1 MLLMMAEVL
10 ELRKVSLAH
19 PTSEVWHFLSSLQTH
34 SSWVGCSLHDLIQP
48 SFSFL
53 VGVALPFSTAKRLS
67 LGHSKTSLLIHT
79 VRRSIILIILGVF
92 LRSLGHPIT
101 NWTFED
107 TLTQI
112 GLGYTFLFV
121 LSLRPIRDQWIAF
134 TVILVGVWAAFAF
147 YTAPTELTSLHFI
160 SKPSFMD
167 PHALT
172 GFASHWQ
179 RGSNPAAVFD
189 QWFLNLFPRE
199 NVFIANRGGYTTLS
213 FIPTLATMLLGLIAG
228 NILRSSSSDKQKVRI
243 FIYAGILGIISGLFF
258 SWLGIC
264 PIVKRI
270 WTPSW
275 VLFSGGFCFLFL
287 SLFYTTLDIRK
298 SSRWALPLFVVGS
311 NSMAAYL
318 LAHLVENFISTSLIT
333 HLGLKPF
340 EIFGLAYEHL
350 TLSMTT
356 FALMWFILYCMYKK
370 KLFLKI

>member
-10 ELRKVSLAH
+10 KLRKVSLAH

-67 LGHSKTSLLIHT
+67 LAHSKTSLLIHT
-79 VRRSIILIILGVF
+79 LWRSIILIILGVF

-160 SKPSFMD
+160 SQPSFMD

-172 GFASHWQ
+172 GFASH
-179 RGSNPAAVFD
+179 
-189 QWFLNLFPRE
+189 
-199 NVFIANRGGYTTLS
+199 
-213 FIPTLATMLLGLIAG
+213 
-228 NILRSSSSDKQKVRI
+228 
-243 FIYAGILGIISGLFF
+243 
-258 SWLGIC
+258 
-264 PIVKRI
+264 
-270 WTPSW
+270 
-275 VLFSGGFCFLFL
+275 
-287 SLFYTTLDIRK
+287 
-298 SSRWALPLFVVGS
+298 
-311 NSMAAYL
+311 
-318 LAHLVENFISTSLIT
+318 
-333 HLGLKPF
+333 
-340 EIFGLAYEHL
+340 
-350 TLSMTT
+350 
-356 FALMWFILYCMYKK
+356 
-370 KLFLKI
+370 